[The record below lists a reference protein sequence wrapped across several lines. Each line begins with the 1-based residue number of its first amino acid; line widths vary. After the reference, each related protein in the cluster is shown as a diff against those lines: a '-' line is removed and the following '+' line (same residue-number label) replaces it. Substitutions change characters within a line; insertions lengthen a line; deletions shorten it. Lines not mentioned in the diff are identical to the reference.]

1 MNLLHLSYYQLGNYR
16 TFEKLSPKQ
25 RLDLKVW
32 FSVKLTFKAMPGQ
45 SCYEGIGYEGRRT
58 EYKYF
63 NVHNS
68 SNDTSITIFR
78 KQRDKLFV
86 NQTQLTLGGLR

>member
-1 MNLLHLSYYQLGNYR
+1 
-16 TFEKLSPKQ
+16 
-25 RLDLKVW
+25 
-32 FSVKLTFKAMPGQ
+32 MPSQ
-45 SCYEGIGYEGRRT
+45 SCYEGVGYEGRQT

-68 SNDTSITIFR
+68 SNDTNITIFR
-78 KQRDKLFV
+78 KHRDKLFV